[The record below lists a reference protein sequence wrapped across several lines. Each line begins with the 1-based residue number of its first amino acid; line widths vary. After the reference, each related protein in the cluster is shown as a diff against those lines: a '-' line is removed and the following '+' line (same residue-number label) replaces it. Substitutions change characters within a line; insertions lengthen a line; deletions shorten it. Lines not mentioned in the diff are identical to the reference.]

1 MSDNEKKIKKKPRQT
16 AIILGEDLLE
26 RAQKE
31 AAERSMSMSALGRRA
46 YEQLLD
52 GGKDEP
58 IVMLQLVDLSEKLK
72 KLRKFIPE
80 EDYNSIQQNFS
91 NIMKVK
97 GGQE

>member
-1 MSDNEKKIKKKPRQT
+1 MSNNEKDIKKKPKQT
-16 AIILGEDLLE
+16 AILLGEELLE

-31 AAERSMSMSALGRRA
+31 ADERSMSMSALGRKA
-46 YEQLLD
+46 FEQLLD
-52 GGKDEP
+52 GGRDEP

-72 KLRKFIPE
+72 KLKGVIPE
-80 EDYNSIQQNFS
+80 KDYNSIQQNFS